1 MSETN
6 STLPRQH
13 VAEVI
18 GTLWWLVLLRGVV
31 LLILGGYL
39 LFRPATSMDILTKV
53 LGIYLV
59 AEGVIALLVALLG
72 KTPSRGWT
80 AVRGVLVILAGIF
93 VFAHSTVV
101 AEVAA
106 ELVLYLIAFVAI
118 LSGILDIVA
127 AIQDRKE
134 MEGEGWLILSGVLT
148 ILFGVLLA
156 MAPLTF
162 GLVLVRIL
170 GAFAILSGI
179 SFIVLA
185 FRMRGVGKALRQ

>member
-6 STLPRQH
+6 STWPRQH

-59 AEGVIALLVALLG
+59 AEGIIALLVALLG
-72 KTPSRGWT
+72 ETPSRGWT
-80 AVRGVLVILAGIF
+80 AVRGLLVILAGIF
-93 VFAHSTVV
+93 VFAHSAVV

-127 AIQDRKE
+127 AVQDRKE

-156 MAPLTF
+156 MAPMTF